1 MNYKNIFLIITII
14 LTLIFVFPQISAKY
28 YTIEDYNI
36 TYDVQKNT
44 QVIVKEDIS
53 YDLEGCFTEF
63 YIQKP
68 DDTIISNYNGYI
80 DTATNTINTNDSPY
94 EFIFKNKNESISGE
108 KELILKGDFC
118 DKTIITHFE
127 YTIENSVLDI
137 NDYHQFYYKIY
148 GDKTNKS
155 TNTNIQIILPED
167 INNTTYFMHVF
178 NKDNYKLEEIG
189 NILSISKKVKPNE
202 YIEINMLIPNT
213 YFSQKSN
220 SKKEYTSK
228 DVLKIEKK
236 LEKKLNIGLFV
247 LEHKKIFLF
256 IYTLIGFIGFY
267 LIWRFFGKEYSKKQ
281 VNYFGEYERDL
292 PSKHDPIQA
301 NYFANGRFT
310 KYWFGSIIMD
320 LVNQK
325 YLDFEK
331 DKNKDL
337 ILIKTNKKIDILN
350 SAYKTLYNYITKK
363 MINNRYNLTRNKFNL
378 AMDLEFKKVQKEIF
392 EYYKNWKTEQDLFEK
407 KGNIYFSL
415 LFFGYIALY
424 VIITSLIFSKTN
436 LIAYEVAYMLI
447 PMIYIF
453 IISIYLKILTTFH
466 RLVYKDRSTFL
477 SNRFTKKNRVLNL
490 KWMNFNKYITDFSQI
505 KKYPPRHVILWD
517 KYIVYATAFGSAK
530 KVNKIIKAHNLNVS
544 SNTTNMMF
552 LATYT
557 SSLAYTSISNG
568 SISNSG
574 SGSVGGFGGG
584 MGGGGA
590 GAR

>member
-1 MNYKNIFLIITII
+1 MNKKSIFLIITII
-14 LTLIFVFPQISAKY
+14 FTLALILPQVSAKY
-28 YTIEDYNI
+28 YSIENYNI
-36 TYDVQKNT
+36 TYNIQENT
-44 QVIVKEDIS
+44 QIIVNEAITYYLNGS
-53 YDLEGCFTEF
+53 FTEL

-68 DDTIISNYNGYI
+68 DDIIISEYNGYI
-80 DTATNTINTNDSPY
+80 EKDKNA

-108 KELILKGDFC
+108 KELILKGNFSNEQ
-118 DKTIITHFE
+118 ITAYFE
-127 YTIENSVLDI
+127 YTIENAILDI
-137 NDYHQFYYKIY
+137 NDSHQFFYKIY
-148 GDKTNKS
+148 GEKTNKS
-155 TNTNIQIILPED
+155 TKTNIQIILPED

-178 NKDNYKLEEIG
+178 NKDNYKIEESK
-189 NILSISKKVKPNE
+189 NILSISKNVKSNE

-213 YFSQKSN
+213 YFTQKSN
-220 SKKEYTSK
+220 YKKEYTSK
-228 DVLKIEKK
+228 DVLKIENK
-236 LEKKLNIGLFV
+236 LKKKLNIGLFV
-247 LEHKKIFLF
+247 LEHKKIYLL

-267 LIWRFFGKEYSKKQ
+267 LIWRFFGKEYSKKE

-325 YLDFEK
+325 YLNFEK
-331 DKNKDL
+331 DKNDDL

-350 SAYKTLYNYITKK
+350 SAYKSLYNYITKK
-363 MINNRYNLTRNKFNL
+363 MINNRYNLTKNKFNL
-378 AMDLEFKKVQKEIF
+378 VMDLEFKKVQKEIF
-392 EYYKNWKTEQDLFEK
+392 EYYKNWKTEQELFEK

-415 LFFGYIALY
+415 LFFGYIAIY
-424 VIITSLIFSKTN
+424 IIFISLIFSKTN
-436 LIAYEVAYMLI
+436 LIAPEIAYMTI

-453 IISIYLKILTTFH
+453 IISIYLKIFTTFQK
-466 RLVYKDRSTFL
+466 LVYKDRSTFL

-490 KWMNFNKYITDFSQI
+490 KWMNFNRYITDFSQI
-505 KKYPPRHVILWD
+505 KKYPPRHVILWE

-557 SSLAYTSISNG
+557 TSITYTSLSNG
-568 SISNSG
+568 SISG
-574 SGSVGGFGGG
+574 SGSSGSAGGFGGG